1 MPRKGAG
8 EKPWS
13 PKSFQHGMAEA
24 RPPSQRTRQMEKDLE
39 RTLLKRYE
47 EAKALE
53 KKKKRSKRATM
64 KGAALIGKYAVYL
77 KNMEAELTPRPAFS
91 SRSAICST

>member
-1 MPRKGAG
+1 
-8 EKPWS
+8 
-13 PKSFQHGMAEA
+13 
-24 RPPSQRTRQMEKDLE
+24 MEKDLE

-64 KGAALIGKYAVYL
+64 KAAALIGTLCIFFYPFSHFHVCFHLHKHIMSFLRKLA
-77 KNMEAELTPRPAFS
+77 KWPAHSLLSKSS
-91 SRSAICST
+91 SRSTSLG